1 MEIKLKQRIGILFL
15 LTLLVLTGCKTT
27 NEPVE
32 TNTLPNNG
40 FENSQVAKV
49 FADNCAISGCHAG
62 PDPQNGLSLETYDK
76 LILGSNK
83 RPNNGINYGGE
94 ALIPFDSENSLLYKM
109 VINAISPR
117 MPFNRTPLTQGQ
129 IDIVKRWID
138 NGAQNYQGEVPSSNP
153 SYRVYV
159 CNQASDKISVIDGDK
174 NIVSRTTD
182 VDFINGTDSP
192 HMVKELGAFY
202 YVTLISSGKFIKIRK
217 SDNTIVGEISNLEI
231 PGMIQIHHS
240 GTKAYVSR
248 SSSGTGDY
256 SGIYVIDIINMV
268 LLGEIT
274 LTGGVPHGIALHPD
288 PVKEILYVA
297 NLTKNQIH
305 IVNTVTELQ
314 DDLFQFTSNQEPM
327 QLNIS
332 PDGDH
337 LYISARA
344 TNKLLVW
351 DTRVKQ
357 VIQEIDVNPMPMH
370 IAVKSDD
377 TKVYISSMGSS
388 VVDVLTRTSETS
400 LQLTNS
406 ISHPAFSMLHGCDIT
421 TDGRFVYVS
430 SRNLNG
436 NFVPAYI
443 EDESTAK
450 IATLGVIDTETET
463 VIKVME
469 LEEYGAG
476 LTVEKF

>member
-1 MEIKLKQRIGILFL
+1 MENKLNQRIGILFL
-15 LTLLVLTGCKTT
+15 IILLVFAGCKTT
-27 NEPVE
+27 NEPNN

-40 FENSQVAKV
+40 FENSQVAKI
-49 FADNCAISGCHAG
+49 FADNCSIPGCHAG
-62 PDPQNGLSLETYDK
+62 ENPQNGLSFESHEK
-76 LILGSNK
+76 LILGSSN
-83 RPNNGINYGGE
+83 RPNNGPNYGGE
-94 ALIPFDSENSLLYKM
+94 VVIPFDSENSLLYKM
-109 VINAISPR
+109 VTNTISPR

-129 IDIVKRWID
+129 IDILKRWID
-138 NGAQNYQGEVPSSNP
+138 NGAQNYKGEVPSSNP
-153 SYRVYV
+153 SYRVFV

-174 NIVSRTTD
+174 NIVSRTAD
-182 VDFINGTDSP
+182 VDFINGADSP

-202 YVTLISSGKFIKIRK
+202 YVTLISSGKFLKLSK
-217 SDNTIVGEISNLEI
+217 SDNTVVGEINNLEI

-256 SGIYVIDIINMV
+256 QGIYVIDIVNMT
-268 LLGEIT
+268 LLGEVT
-274 LTGGVPHGIALHPD
+274 LTGGVPHGIVLHPD

-357 VIQEIDVNPMPMH
+357 VIQEIDVSAMPMH
-370 IAVKSDD
+370 IAVRNDD
-377 TKVYISSMGSS
+377 AKVYISSMGGSA
-388 VVDVLTRTSETS
+388 VDVLTRTNETT

-421 TDGRFVYVS
+421 SDGRFVYVS

-443 EDESTAK
+443 EDGSTAK
-450 IATLGVIDTETET
+450 IATLGVIDTQTET

-469 LEEYGAG
+469 IEEYGAG
-476 LTVEKF
+476 LAVEKL